1 MITIRNEK
9 FIRFVSDNN
18 GEKRPAFIA
27 ELDIDTSAELPEAKG
42 IDGKMLLQGSSALI
56 ITENKLAILAG
67 NGNWYADGEV
77 IK

>member
-9 FIRFVSDNN
+9 FIRFVTGEN

-27 ELDIDTSAELPEAKG
+27 ELDIDTSAELPKANVING
-42 IDGKMLLQGSSALI
+42 RILLQGSSALI
-56 ITENKLAILAG
+56 ITENKLAVLAG